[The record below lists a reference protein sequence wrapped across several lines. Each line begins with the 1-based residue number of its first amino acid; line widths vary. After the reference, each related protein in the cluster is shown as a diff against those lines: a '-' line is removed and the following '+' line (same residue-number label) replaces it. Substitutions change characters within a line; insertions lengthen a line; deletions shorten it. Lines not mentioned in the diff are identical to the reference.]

1 MIWASF
7 KIWASF
13 LCDPNSCAISHAMK
27 SADSPGD
34 GAEVSAP
41 NIAEIALPI
50 GIEQPYSYMIP
61 AGMALEVGA
70 CVRVPLGTRETF
82 GLVWEVR
89 RGTAGGNLKSILAKT
104 TLPPLR
110 PEMLRFIARISDYT
124 LAPVGMVAR
133 MAMRDPEAEA
143 HEAPKFGVRL
153 TGKPPGRMTP
163 ARARL
168 IEAAKGGL
176 VFRKRDLAER
186 AACSTG
192 VIDALVDDGVFDI
205 VALARE
211 ARANAL
217 DPAGRAPVLS
227 GDQSQNADALRTA
240 VGAGG
245 FSPFLLE
252 GVTGSGKTEVYFEAV
267 AAALEAGR
275 QVLILLPEIALTPE
289 FLARFEARFGGQPG
303 AWHSGIAPGRRDR
316 LWHAVADGEARVVVG
331 ARSAL
336 FLPFCALGLIIVD
349 EEHEAAF
356 KQDDQV
362 RYNARD
368 MAVLRA
374 QIEAC
379 PVVLAS
385 ATPSIESR
393 VNVLQGRY
401 RHLVLP
407 DRAGGRSMPEI
418 GAIDLRIDPPDPGK
432 FLSPRLVHAA
442 AEALGRGEQVLF
454 FLNRRGYAPLTLCRA
469 CGHRWQCS
477 HCDAWLVEHR
487 FRRALVCHH
496 CGHTERRPTTCVAC
510 GAEESLTACGP
521 GVERI
526 AEEVAEAFPDIRRI
540 TLSSDFPGGT
550 ERLRNELAA
559 VAGKEF
565 PIIIGTQ
572 LIAKGHNFP
581 HLTLA
586 AVVDADIGL
595 VSNDPRAAE
604 RTFQLLAQVTGRAGR
619 GDRPGRG
626 LLQTY
631 QPTHPV
637 IAALLSGDHERFYAE
652 EIAARRA
659 AGLPPYG
666 RLASLVVSARERPAA
681 EAHARLLAQAGH
693 REIRALALPANEAA
707 LLGPADPPMALL
719 RGRHR
724 VRLILK
730 TARRVNMQGL
740 IRAML
745 REAGTPKQGA
755 RVDVDID
762 PMSFF

>member
-1 MIWASF
+1 MTQDAHPKPVSQ
-7 KIWASF
+7 
-13 LCDPNSCAISHAMK
+13 D
-27 SADSPGD
+27 SAAD
-34 GAEVSAP
+34 
-41 NIAEIALPI
+41 IAEIALPL
-50 GIEQPYSYMIP
+50 GIDQPYSYAIP
-61 AGMALEVGA
+61 REMAISPGD
-70 CVRVPLGTRETF
+70 CVKVPLGARETY
-82 GLVWEVR
+82 GVVMEIR
-89 RGTAGGNLKSILAKT
+89 QGAASGNLKPVLART
-104 TLPPLR
+104 SLPPLR
-110 PEMLRFIARISDYT
+110 QSMLRFIRRVAEYT
-124 LAPVGMVAR
+124 LAPIGMVAR
-133 MAMRDPEAEA
+133 MALRDPDAEA

-153 TGKPPGRMTP
+153 TGKPPGRLTP

-176 VFRKRDLAER
+176 VHRKRDLAER

-192 VIDALVDDGVFDI
+192 VIDALVDDGAFEI
-205 VALARE
+205 VALAPE

-217 DPAGRAPVLS
+217 DPTGRTPALS
-227 GDQSQNADALRTA
+227 ENQREQAEALKQA
-240 VGAGG
+240 VFAKE
-245 FSPFLLE
+245 FAPFLLE

-267 AAALEAGR
+267 AAALEVKR

-303 AWHSGIAPGRRDR
+303 AWHSGIAIARRDR
-316 LWHAVADGEARVVVG
+316 LWHAVAEGEARVVVG

-336 FLPFCALGLIIVD
+336 FLPFADLGLIIVD

-368 MAVLRA
+368 MAVMRA
-374 QIEAC
+374 QIETC

-393 VNVLQGRY
+393 VNVQQGRY
-401 RHLVLP
+401 RHLTLP

-418 GAIDLRIDPPDPGK
+418 SAIDLRNDAPDPGR
-432 FLSPRLVHAA
+432 FLSPRLIH
-442 AEALGRGEQVLF
+442 EAGLALARGEQVLF

-469 CGHRWQCS
+469 CGHRWQCPQ
-477 HCDAWLVEHR
+477 CDAWLVEHR

-526 AEEVAEAFPDIRRI
+526 AEEVAEAFPEIRRI

-550 ERLRNELAA
+550 ERLRQELAA
-559 VAGKEF
+559 VAAKEF

-619 GDRPGRG
+619 GERPGRG

-631 QPTHPV
+631 QPEHPV

-666 RLASLVVSARERPAA
+666 RLASLIVSAREKPAA

-693 REIRALALPANEAA
+693 RAVRDLGLRDGEAS

-719 RGRHR
+719 RGKFR

-730 TARRVNMQGL
+730 TGRSVNMQSL
-740 IRAML
+740 IRTML
-745 REAGTPKQGA
+745 REAGTPKKGA

-762 PMSFF
+762 PFSFF

>member
-1 MIWASF
+1 MARSE
-7 KIWASF
+7 
-13 LCDPNSCAISHAMK
+13 
-27 SADSPGD
+27 SPTPEND
-34 GAEVSAP
+34 GSTGH
-41 NIAEIALPI
+41 IAEIALPLGI
-50 GIEQPYSYMIP
+50 GQPYSYVIP
-61 AGMALEVGA
+61 EGMLIAPGE
-70 CVRVPLGTRETF
+70 CVKVPLGARETY
-82 GLVWEVR
+82 GIVWEIR
-89 RGTAGGNLKSILAKT
+89 RGVVGGNLKSILAKT
-104 TLPPLR
+104 TMPPLR
-110 PEMLRFIARISDYT
+110 AQMRQFIQRVSDYT
-124 LAPVGMVAR
+124 LAPVGLVAK

-143 HEAPKFGVRL
+143 HEAPKYGVRL
-153 TGKPPGRMTP
+153 TGKLPGRMTP
-163 ARARL
+163 VRKRL
-168 IEAAKGGL
+168 IDMAQGGL
-176 VFRKRDLAER
+176 VHRKRDLAER

-192 VIDALVDDGVFDI
+192 VIDALVDDGVFDV
-205 VALARE
+205 VALTPD

-217 DPAGRAPVLS
+217 DPLGRAPTLS
-227 GDQSQNADALRTA
+227 EDQAANAGALRAA
-240 VGAGG
+240 VSVGG
-245 FSPFLLE
+245 FAPFLLE

-267 AAALEAGR
+267 AAALDVKR

-289 FLARFEARFGGQPG
+289 FLSRFEARFGGQPG

-316 LWHAVADGEARVVVG
+316 LWHAVAEGEARVVVG

-336 FLPFCALGLIIVD
+336 FLPFCELGLIIVD

-368 MAVLRA
+368 MAVLRG

-393 VNVLQGRY
+393 VNVQQGRY
-401 RHLVLP
+401 RHLLLP
-407 DRAGGRSMPEI
+407 DRAGGRAMPEI
-418 GAIDLRIDPPDPGK
+418 SAIDLTVDAPDPGK
-432 FLSPRLVHAA
+432 FLSPRLIR
-442 AEALGRGEQVLF
+442 EATQALARGEQVLF
-454 FLNRRGYAPLTLCRA
+454 FLNRRGYAPLTLCRT
-469 CGHRWQCS
+469 CGHRWQCPD
-477 HCDAWLVEHR
+477 CDAWLVEHR

-496 CGHTERRPTTCVAC
+496 CGHTERRPTICSAC

-550 ERLRNELAA
+550 ERLRQELAA
-559 VAGKEF
+559 VAANEF

-619 GDRPGRG
+619 GEKPGRG

-631 QPTHPV
+631 QPRHPV
-637 IAALLSGDHERFYAE
+637 ISALLSGDHERFYAE
-652 EIAARRA
+652 EIAARRG
-659 AGLPPYG
+659 AGLPPFG
-666 RLASLVVSARERPAA
+666 RLASLIISAREKPAA

-693 REIRALALPANEAA
+693 REIRALALGEQDAA

-719 RGRHR
+719 RGRFR

-730 TARRVNMQGL
+730 TSRKVNLQSL

-745 REAGTPKQGA
+745 HEAGTPKGGA
-755 RVDVDID
+755 RVDVDVD
-762 PMSFF
+762 PFSFF

>member
-1 MIWASF
+1 MA
-7 KIWASF
+7 KDQTPAT
-13 LCDPNSCAISHAMK
+13 DMTEP
-27 SADSPGD
+27 AD
-34 GAEVSAP
+34 
-41 NIAEIALPI
+41 NIAEIALPL
-50 GIEQPYSYMIP
+50 GIDQPYSYAIP
-61 AGMALEVGA
+61 AGMPIAAGE
-70 CVRVPLGTRETF
+70 CVRVPLGPRETY
-82 GLVWEVR
+82 GIVWETR
-89 RGTAGGNLKSILAKT
+89 RGVAGGNLKPVLART
-104 TLPPLR
+104 AMPPLR
-110 PEMLRFIARISDYT
+110 LQMRQFIQRVSDYT
-124 LAPVGMVAR
+124 LAPIGLVAR

-153 TGKPPGRMTP
+153 TGKPPGRLTP
-163 ARARL
+163 ARVRL

-176 VFRKRDLAER
+176 VHRKRDLAER

-192 VIDALVDDGVFDI
+192 VIDALVDDGVFDV
-205 VALARE
+205 VALAPE
-211 ARANAL
+211 ARASAL
-217 DPAGRAPVLS
+217 DPAGRRPMLS
-227 GDQSQNADALRTA
+227 PAQEGNAEALRDA
-240 VGAGG
+240 VRARG
-245 FSPFLLE
+245 FAPFLLE

-267 AAALEAGR
+267 AAALETSR

-289 FLARFEARFGGQPG
+289 FLSRFEARFGGQPG

-316 LWHAVADGEARVVVG
+316 LWHAIAEGEARVVVG

-336 FLPFCALGLIIVD
+336 FLPFCDLGLIVVD

-374 QIEAC
+374 KIEEC

-393 VNVLQGRY
+393 VNVSQGRY
-401 RHLVLP
+401 RHLLLP
-407 DRAGGRSMPEI
+407 DRAGGRSLPEI
-418 GAIDLRIDPPDPGK
+418 SAIDLTIDAPEPGR
-432 FLSPRLVHAA
+432 FLSPRLIREAR
-442 AEALGRGEQVLF
+442 EALARGEQVLF
-454 FLNRRGYAPLTLCRA
+454 FLNRRGYAPLTLCRK
-469 CGHRWQCS
+469 CGHRWQCPD
-477 HCDAWLVEHR
+477 CDAWLVEHR

-526 AEEVAEAFPDIRRI
+526 AEEVAEAFPDERRI
-540 TLSSDFPGGT
+540 VLSSDFPGGT
-550 ERLRNELAA
+550 ERLRKELAA
-559 VAGKEF
+559 VAAKEF
-565 PIIIGTQ
+565 PVIIGTQ

-586 AVVDADIGL
+586 AVIDADIGL

-619 GDRPGRG
+619 GERPGRG
-626 LLQTY
+626 ILQTY
-631 QPTHPV
+631 QRAHPV

-666 RLASLVVSARERPAA
+666 RLASLIVSAREKPAA

-693 REIRALALPANEAA
+693 REIRALGLGERDAA

-719 RGRHR
+719 RGKHR
-724 VRLILK
+724 VRLIVK
-730 TARRVNMQGL
+730 TARTVNLQGL

-745 REAGTPKQGA
+745 REAGNPKGGA
-755 RVDVDID
+755 RVDVDVD
-762 PMSFF
+762 PFSFF

>member
-1 MIWASF
+1 M
-7 KIWASF
+7 
-13 LCDPNSCAISHAMK
+13 DPDDNP
-27 SADSPGD
+27 D
-34 GAEVSAP
+34 AEPEMAAP
-41 NIAEIALPI
+41 NVAEIALPL
-50 GIEQPYSYMIP
+50 GISQPYSYAIP
-61 AGMALEVGA
+61 AGMDIEAGD
-70 CVRVPLGTRETF
+70 CVRVPLGTRETY
-82 GLVWEVR
+82 GLVWETR
-89 RGTAGGNLKSILAKT
+89 RSAASSNLKPVLART
-104 TLPPLR
+104 RLPPLR
-110 PEMLRFIARISDYT
+110 PAMRKFIQRVSDYT
-124 LAPVGMVAR
+124 LAPIGMVAK
-133 MAMRDPEAEA
+133 MALRDPEAEA
-143 HEAPKFGVRL
+143 HEAPKFGVRA

-168 IEAAKGGL
+168 IEAAGGGL
-176 VFRKRDLAER
+176 THRKRDLAEL
-186 AACSTG
+186 AACSTS
-192 VIDALVDDGVFDI
+192 VIDALVDDGVLEI
-205 VALARE
+205 LAMAPE
-211 ARANAL
+211 ARAQTL

-227 GDQSQNADALRTA
+227 ANQETQAAALRTA
-240 VGAGG
+240 VSRGG

-267 AAALEAGR
+267 ATALEMGR
-275 QVLILLPEIALTPE
+275 QVLVLLPEIALTPE

-316 LWHAVADGEARVVVG
+316 LWHAVAEGEARVVVG

-336 FLPFCALGLIIVD
+336 FLPFSSLGLIVVD

-356 KQDDQV
+356 KQDDLV

-374 QIEAC
+374 QIEEC
-379 PVVLAS
+379 VVVLAS

-393 VNVLQGRY
+393 VNVQLGRY

-407 DRAGGRSMPEI
+407 DRAAGRSLPEI
-418 GAIDLRIDPPDPGK
+418 SAIDLRADPPEPGK
-432 FLSPRLVHAA
+432 FLSPVLIRAMG
-442 AEALGRGEQVLF
+442 EALSRGEQVLF
-454 FLNRRGYAPLTLCRA
+454 FLNRRGYAPLTLCRV
-469 CGHRWQCS
+469 CGHRWQCPQ
-477 HCDAWLVEHR
+477 CDAWLVEHR

-496 CGHTERRPTTCVAC
+496 CGHTERRPHTCVAC
-510 GAEESLTACGP
+510 GAEESLAACGP

-526 AEEVAEAFPDIRRI
+526 AEEVAEAFPDVRRI
-540 TLSSDFPGGT
+540 VLSSDFPGGA
-550 ERLRNELAA
+550 ERLRQELAA
-559 VAGKEF
+559 VAAKEF
-565 PIIIGTQ
+565 PIIVGTQ

-631 QPTHPV
+631 QPAHPV

-652 EIAARRA
+652 EIAARRG
-659 AGLPPYG
+659 AGLPPFG
-666 RLASLVVSARERPAA
+666 RLASIIVSARDKVVA
-681 EAHARLLAQAGH
+681 ETHARLLAQAGH
-693 REIRALALPANEAA
+693 CLIRERGEEAHEIA
-707 LLGPADPPMALL
+707 LLGPAEPPMALL

-724 VRLILK
+724 IRLIIK
-730 TARRVNMQGL
+730 TTRRVSMQDL

-745 REAGTPKQGA
+745 REAGSPKGGA

-762 PMSFF
+762 PFSFF